1 MLQMID
7 RWVDDGTVGS
17 AAAAVVGRGGEL
29 LEQRYAGAAERS
41 LFALA
46 SVTKPIVAMA
56 AMVAVEEGA
65 LELDAPVGQHIPAYR
80 DQARAEITLRH
91 LLSHASGLP
100 ETAKGTPTLEVLPVH
115 PPGTR
120 RVYSNE
126 GFHVVGL
133 LLAAATGMPYQR
145 YVDEAVLAPLR
156 MDAWLPLPEDEAG
169 RALEVRDPGLSA
181 PGVPFFN
188 GPEWRR
194 RGTAAGGA
202 FASLDAVA
210 RFAGVLLDRG
220 APLLHGESFD
230 DLASVQFPGIE
241 GGLESFPKLHC
252 PDWGLG
258 VNIRGEGGPHWTGDA
273 VSPETLSHF
282 GASGTLLWADPLA
295 DVALVCLADRGTY
308 SGWMLK
314 PGQGWPELSAA
325 VIEECGRVA

>member
-1 MLQMID
+1 
-7 RWVDDGTVGS
+7 VDDGTVGS
-17 AAAAVVGRGGEL
+17 VAAAVVGPGGDV
-29 LEQRYAGAAERS
+29 LEHRYVGADERS

-46 SVTKPIVAMA
+46 SVTKPIVSLA

-65 LELDAPVGQHIPAYR
+65 LELDAPVGQHIPEYR
-80 DQARAEITLRH
+80 DAARSEITLRH

-100 ETAKGTPTLEVLPVH
+100 ETAKGTPTLEVLPVY

-120 RVYSNE
+120 RAYSNE

-145 YVDEAVLAPLR
+145 YIDAAVLAPLG
-156 MDAWLPLPEDEAG
+156 MDAWLPLPEDESG
-169 RALEVRDPGLSA
+169 RAIEVRDPGLSA

-210 RFAGVLLDRG
+210 CVAGVLLDRG
-220 APLLHGESFD
+220 APLLHEESFD
-230 DLASVQFPGIE
+230 ELATVQFAGIE

-258 VNIRGEGGPHWTGDA
+258 LNIRGERGPHWVGDA
-273 VSPETLSHF
+273 VSPDTLSHF
-282 GASGTLLWADPLA
+282 GASGTLLWADPRA
-295 DVALVCLADRGTY
+295 GVALVCLTDRGTY

-314 PGQGWPELSAA
+314 PGGWPELSAN
-325 VIEECGRVA
+325 VIEAHGRVA